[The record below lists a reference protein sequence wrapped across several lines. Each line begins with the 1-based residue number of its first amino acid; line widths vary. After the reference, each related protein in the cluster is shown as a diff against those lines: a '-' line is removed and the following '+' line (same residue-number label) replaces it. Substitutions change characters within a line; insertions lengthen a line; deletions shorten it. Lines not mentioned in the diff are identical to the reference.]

1 MSPGSGIGRFIAGFA
16 LGALVMVLLG
26 IGGLITVGHTLRVE
40 DPLARVDAIVA
51 ISGDTGP
58 RVRAAVALWNDGYAG
73 TLIFAGGAQ
82 DPASPSSAEI
92 MKRQA
97 IALGVP
103 DRAILVETES
113 ETTDQNAER
122 VALLMKEAGLKS
134 AILVTSAFHQRRA
147 SMHFAREF
155 ERYGLTFRN
164 RPADDPS
171 WDPTLWWTK
180 QASRTIT
187 FVELAKIAVEAFD
200 GRFDKPTRA
209 TASP

>member
-1 MSPGSGIGRFIAGFA
+1 MTGGSGIGRFVAGFA

-26 IGGLITVGHTLRVE
+26 IGGLIAVGHTLRVE
-40 DPLARVDAIVA
+40 DPLERVDAIIA

-58 RVRAAVALWNDGYAG
+58 RVRAAVALWNEGYAG
-73 TLIFAGGAQ
+73 ILIFSGGAR
-82 DPASPSSAEI
+82 DPSSPSSGEI

-103 DRAILVETES
+103 AAAILVEPES
-113 ETTDQNAER
+113 ETTDENAEH

-155 ERYGLTFRN
+155 ERHGLTFRN

-171 WDPTLWWTK
+171 WDPTFWWTE
-180 QASRTIT
+180 QDSRTIT
-187 FVELAKIAVEAFD
+187 LVELAKIAAEAFD

-209 TASP
+209 AASP